1 MVFGNGLVSAWAIEI
16 RKNNVNTMTNFYSK
30 DAILLATYTNIIL
43 GQKGIRE
50 YFVDFLNKDDL
61 QCNILSN
68 YTQNY
73 GRFQVSSGLYDF
85 SFSQYGVKKI
95 VHARYSYVIFDNKII
110 NHHSSVLPE
119 QL

>member
-1 MVFGNGLVSAWAIEI
+1 MRFGNGLVEAWAKEI

-61 QCNILSN
+61 QCKLLSN
-68 YTQNY
+68 YTQDV

-85 SFSQYGVKKI
+85 SFKQYGTTKI

>member
-1 MVFGNGLVSAWAIEI
+1 MRFGNGLVEAWAKEI

-61 QCNILSN
+61 QCKLLSN
-68 YTQNY
+68 YTQDV
-73 GRFQVSSGLYDF
+73 GRFQVSS
-85 SFSQYGVKKI
+85 
-95 VHARYSYVIFDNKII
+95 
-110 NHHSSVLPE
+110 
-119 QL
+119 